1 MSTGFERNRKKMGN
15 DSSQYRLENDGK
27 VKGEGKTLPKSKR
40 RSLPRQSHQLKR
52 QGKGDG
58 ERDGERERRRRRRRC
73 PKRVKRR
80 SEPPTWEQQ
89 NTTIKKLWKTNG
101 EKFIEI
107 YHQTREI
114 KELKRKLRQTR
125 HNLEQRNKTIRDLRD
140 LKSGNSFDESFFG
153 NLFEE

>member
-1 MSTGFERNRKKMGN
+1 MGN
-15 DSSQYRLENDGK
+15 ESSQNRFENDTENEKENHCQLRQCRGK
-27 VKGEGKTLPKSKR
+27 A
-40 RSLPRQSHQLKR
+40 
-52 QGKGDG
+52 DG
-58 ERDGERERRRRRRRC
+58 ERRKRGERRQ
-73 PKRVKRR
+73 RVKGN
-80 SEPPTWEQQ
+80 SKPPTWEQLKAT
-89 NTTIKKLWKTNG
+89 NLKLWKTNG

-140 LKSGNSFDESFFG
+140 LKSGNSLDESFFG

>member
-1 MSTGFERNRKKMGN
+1 MGN
-15 DSSQYRLENDGK
+15 GSSQYRLENDEK
-27 VKGEGKTLPKSKR
+27 VKGKGKPLFESKKRQNHCRQKRRRGSGERGQRRQRRQRAQRVEGNSKPKSK
-40 RSLPRQSHQLKR
+40 
-52 QGKGDG
+52 
-58 ERDGERERRRRRRRC
+58 
-73 PKRVKRR
+73 
-80 SEPPTWEQQ
+80 PPTWEQLKAT
-89 NTTIKKLWKTNG
+89 NLKLWKTNG

-140 LKSGNSFDESFFG
+140 LKSGNSLDESFFG

>member
-27 VKGEGKTLPKSKR
+27 VKGEGKTLPKSKC
-40 RSLPRQSHQLKR
+40 RSLPRQSHQLK
-52 QGKGDG
+52 
-58 ERDGERERRRRRRRC
+58 RRRC

>member
-1 MSTGFERNRKKMGN
+1 MGN
-15 DSSQYRLENDGK
+15 ESSQNRFENDTK
-27 VKGEGKTLPKSKR
+27 HVEENHCQL
-40 RSLPRQSHQLKR
+40 RQCR
-52 QGKGDG
+52 GKGDG
-58 ERDGERERRRRRRRC
+58 ECGRRRRRRRRRQRI
-73 PKRVKRR
+73 KRN
-80 SEPPTWEQQ
+80 SEPPTWEQLKAT
-89 NTTIKKLWKTNG
+89 NLKLWKTNG

-140 LKSGNSFDESFFG
+140 LKSGNSFDGSFFG